1 MTALEGI
8 RVLDLTHA
16 HAGPICTMFM
26 GAMGAEVIKIEPLWG
41 EMTRMFPPLVKGQSP
56 YFMFLDRCKKGITLD
71 LKNPKGKELFMELVK
86 KSDVIMENFSAGTM
100 DRLGLGWD
108 VLQSMNSG
116 IIYASISGFG
126 HTGPWADRR
135 SFDPIAQATSGYMT
149 LMKDAINPEGPPL
162 QAPDAIADTIPGFT
176 ALIGILAALN
186 YRNKTGK
193 GQRVD
198 VAQMDSMIAVMQ
210 SYSFWNIVKKT
221 FSQALIQYRVGV
233 SGLYKTQ
240 DGFIMFSLP
249 PGRITEWFKELMG
262 VEELTHNVV
271 NEWVLQRTSDEVID
285 ILAKTGIPVG
295 HVYDLDEVQRCE
307 QAIAREMFTKVNHP
321 ILGEIVEPGFP
332 IKFSETKGDISI
344 PAPLLGEHTNEIF
357 SKVLELS
364 KEELNELR
372 KEGVI

>member
-1 MTALEGI
+1 
-8 RVLDLTHA
+8 
-16 HAGPICTMFM
+16 
-26 GAMGAEVIKIEPLWG
+26 
-41 EMTRMFPPLVKGQSP
+41 
-56 YFMFLDRCKKGITLD
+56 
-71 LKNPKGKELFMELVK
+71 
-86 KSDVIMENFSAGTM
+86 
-100 DRLGLGWD
+100 
-108 VLQSMNSG
+108 MNSG

-149 LMKDAINPEGPPL
+149 LMKDAIDPEGPPL

-176 ALIGILAALN
+176 ALIGILAAIN

-262 VEELTHNVV
+262 VEELTHSVV
-271 NEWVLQRTSDEVID
+271 NEWVLQRTSDEVIG

-295 HVYDLDEVQRCE
+295 HVFDLDEVQRCE

-321 ILGEIVEPGFP
+321 VLGEIVEPGFP
-332 IKFSETKGDISI
+332 IKFSKTKGDISI

-364 KEELNELR
+364 SEELNELR
-372 KEGVI
+372 NEGVI